1 MAEPTT
7 MDKLLEALDREQRDA
22 VTATEKAV
30 LVAAGA
36 GSGKTRTLT
45 ARVAYLIHEMGVPP
59 YGIVAVT
66 FTRKAAEEMRKRL
79 LAILGDQYSR
89 DPLSGLRVGTF
100 HSLCATA
107 LRNEPAEVLRG
118 LGRDRNFT
126 VYDRDDSHRV
136 WRKLLRDAGI
146 ESVSENMAHAMMSRW
161 KNEMLKQDDAL
172 AVAQSPEAVIAARL
186 WSGYDRAVRE
196 ANAFDFDDLLTVPVD
211 LMSDPAIRRRWAEP
225 VAQMLVDEFQDT
237 NPVQVAL
244 VERMVSVNHN
254 LFAVGDDQQSI
265 YGFRGARVEH
275 FRSFAE
281 RFPGAKTY
289 LLQTNYRSTQSIC
302 NVANAI
308 SDQASESGVVHKS
321 LVSSEHLSSRRA
333 TYRRLFDEQEEAKFV
348 CGEARALINA
358 HLFRPESIAVL
369 MRTNAQTL
377 PFEHELVRLGI
388 PFRLLGGTRFFDRAE
403 IRDAVAY
410 LRTLLNPRDGAAF
423 LRALGSPRRGIGS
436 ALTDAAEG
444 IVSTGVDWPAA
455 LSRVARSSAGN
466 AKGRAAVLE
475 FLSLHRDGAALIPH
489 ATPAQIVDVVLQ
501 GSGLLA
507 AAEEGKEENSE
518 SRADNLK
525 QLVSVALPYPVGAL
539 ARFVEAASLE
549 AAADGEGQKA
559 NGVTLA
565 TIHAAKG
572 LEWLAVFVVGL
583 EAGLLPQERDTTDP
597 EEERRLAYVAV
608 TRARK
613 ILVLTGAS
621 RRAIYGRVN
630 QMPVSPFVRDVNPFL
645 GKELPY

>member
-1 MAEPTT
+1 
-7 MDKLLEALDREQRDA
+7 MDTLLKALDAEQRNA

-66 FTRKAAEEMRKRL
+66 FTRKAADEMRRRL
-79 LAILGDQYSR
+79 LTLLGDQYSR

-100 HSLCATA
+100 HSICAAA
-107 LRNEPAEVLRG
+107 LRNEPADVLRR

-126 VYDRDDSHRV
+126 VFDKDDSRRV
-136 WRKLLRDAGI
+136 WRKVLKDAHI
-146 ESVSENMAHAMMSRW
+146 ESVSEGMATSMASRW

-172 AVAQSPEAVIAARL
+172 AIAQSPEAVIVARL
-186 WSGYDRAVRE
+186 WSGYDRIVRE
-196 ANAFDFDDLLTVPVD
+196 SNAFDFDDLLTVPVD
-211 LMSDPAIRRRWAEP
+211 LLANPAILHRWSEP
-225 VAQMLVDEFQDT
+225 VLHLLVDEFQDT
-237 NPVQVAL
+237 NPVQVAF
-244 VERMVSVNHN
+244 VERLASENRN
-254 LFAVGDDQQSI
+254 IFAVGDDQQSI
-265 YGFRGARVEH
+265 YGFRGARVEY
-275 FRSFAE
+275 FRSFSK
-281 RFPGAKTY
+281 RFPGARTY

-308 SDQASESGVVHKS
+308 SDKAVETDVIHKRLVAGVGGQGK
-321 LVSSEHLSSRRA
+321 RA
-333 TYRRLFDEQEEAKFV
+333 TYRRLFDELEEAKFV
-348 CGEARALINA
+348 CSEVRNLINE
-358 HLFRPESIAVL
+358 HLIRPEGIAIL

-377 PFEHELVRLGI
+377 PFEHEFVRLDT

-410 LRTLLNPRDGAAF
+410 LRTLINPRDGAAF
-423 LRALGSPRRGIGS
+423 LRALGAPKRGIGE
-436 ALTDAAEG
+436 AIMDAVAE
-444 IVSTGVDWPAA
+444 IASTGVDWPTA
-455 LSRVARSSAGN
+455 LGRIVHSNFGN
-466 AKGRAAVLE
+466 ARGRAAVVE
-475 FLSLHRDGAALIPH
+475 FLSLRRDAEALIPH
-489 ATPAQIVDVVLQ
+489 AMPSQIIEVILE

-507 AAEEGKEENSE
+507 AAEADEGERSE
-518 SRADNLK
+518 SKAENLK
-525 QLVSVALPYPVGAL
+525 QLASVALAYPIGSL
-539 ARFVEAASLE
+539 AKFVESASLE
-549 AAADGEGQKA
+549 AAADGVGQKA

-613 ILVLTGAS
+613 MLVLTGAS

-630 QMPVSPFVRDVNPFL
+630 QMPVSPFIRDVKPTL
-645 GKELPY
+645 GNELPY